1 MVPQPIAL
9 GLTLCQQVIVEE
21 GTKNVS
27 LINAFT
33 VWKVAGLPSA
43 PRPFCAVATLID
55 GEGDG
60 TIEFAITREDTAA
73 LIFNIQRPIH
83 FPDRLTE
90 VRSLCRINGCS
101 FPSAGLYSATLLVG
115 GEWVTQRRF
124 RVSVIGGVK

>member
-9 GLTLCQQVIVEE
+9 GLTLCQQVVVEE

-33 VWKVAGLPSA
+33 VWNIAGLSSA

-60 TIEFAITREDTAA
+60 TIELAITREETEA
-73 LIFNIQRPIH
+73 LVFTIQRPIH

-90 VRSLCRINGCS
+90 VRALCRINGCS
-101 FPSAGLYSATLLVG
+101 FPAVGLYSATLLVD

-124 RVSVIGGVK
+124 RVSVTGGAK